1 MTIKAEAAKE
11 ILEDVCEEFIPGEYE
26 VGFTEDD
33 KGKPLVYVST
43 KDGDA
48 YAWHLNEPSLSETL
62 LFLDAHTFCA
72 WVIRQA
78 GRSEKAQVR
87 VRVLPSRKLLSQK
100 R

>member
-48 YAWHLNEPSLSETL
+48 YAWHLNEPTLSETL

-72 WVIRQA
+72 WVIREA
-78 GRSEKAQVR
+78 GRSEKKQSTSKSA
-87 VRVLPSRKLLSQK
+87 PHRKI